1 MSRRWASYAL
11 LAALG
16 VVMLIRLMR
25 DDPAT
30 RQAERIAYSA
40 TQQALSAALLFPQ
53 VTSSA
58 QVIGLE
64 VLDVTAEK
72 GILVMRTGDGL
83 WYAPEIAGIQP
94 ALSADELDQFVVENA
109 AAAMTFLAAD
119 QTFDATSDTLERF
132 GLSPQAAYRF
142 RFRALS
148 ASGETVE
155 AVVDIGDA
163 NPDNVAY
170 YVYVRADVQDNQR
183 VYLIRKEIVNA
194 ILSLLSDSLRVVSTP
209 DVAPATSEAMTPVP

>member
-11 LAALG
+11 LAACG
-16 VVMLIRLMR
+16 VVMLVRLMR

-40 TQQALSAALLFPQ
+40 TQQALLAALLFPQ

-58 QVIGLE
+58 QVSGLE

-72 GILVMRTGDGL
+72 GILVMRTSDGL
-83 WYAPEIAGIQP
+83 WYAPEIADTQSG
-94 ALSADELDQFVVENA
+94 LSADELDQYVVENA
-109 AAAMTFLAAD
+109 AAAITFLVAD
-119 QTFDATSDTLERF
+119 QTFDATSDNLERF

-142 RFRALS
+142 RFRAQS
-148 ASGETVE
+148 ATGETYE
-155 AVVDIGDA
+155 AIVDIGDA

-170 YVYVRADVQDNQR
+170 YVYVHADDPDSQR